1 MGQDI
6 EQKSGRKIECDHPLY
21 HLKRKVWNSH
31 VDRYPAIIFE
41 CQHVQDVLDAV
52 HYANEHGLKVSVRG
66 GGFHPAG
73 RTVKDNAVLIDVS
86 QMNEIQVD
94 EISKIAIIEAGAITR
109 EVDKIT
115 QEYGLAV
122 PLAMNSQIGISGLAL
137 GGGIGHLRGKYGL
150 TSDNIVGVHLVTGE
164 GQLLYVNKF
173 EHPALFWAIRGAGAN
188 FGVVTKFEFQL
199 HPVGQ
204 YILGIDVVYDY
215 KDCKQILEKAE
226 SYRQQAVEDIS
237 FNIIITKLNQD
248 HQYVRLVGMYVGE
261 LNLKTEQEIIQPL
274 LELATPLTDNTEI
287 TLYRDMHCKFDSYIR
302 EGFTFEGI
310 SLFFNELHP
319 NVIQLL
325 MDEVNNSELLVVIHL
340 VELHGKVNQ
349 IPHQETAFYIRDA
362 SYLVVIEAEISSDPS
377 KTQTWFD
384 NLYEKLLP
392 YSYHQISYLNSSQ
405 VNEEV
410 IRNTYRTIADKLV
423 VLKKEYD
430 PNNLFC
436 SEHNLID

>member
-1 MGQDI
+1 
-6 EQKSGRKIECDHPLY
+6 
-21 HLKRKVWNSH
+21 
-31 VDRYPAIIFE
+31 
-41 CQHVQDVLDAV
+41 
-52 HYANEHGLKVSVRG
+52 
-66 GGFHPAG
+66 
-73 RTVKDNAVLIDVS
+73 
-86 QMNEIQVD
+86 
-94 EISKIAIIEAGAITR
+94 
-109 EVDKIT
+109 
-115 QEYGLAV
+115 
-122 PLAMNSQIGISGLAL
+122 
-137 GGGIGHLRGKYGL
+137 
-150 TSDNIVGVHLVTGE
+150 
-164 GQLLYVNKF
+164 
-173 EHPALFWAIRGAGAN
+173 
-188 FGVVTKFEFQL
+188 
-199 HPVGQ
+199 
-204 YILGIDVVYDY
+204 
-215 KDCKQILEKAE
+215 
-226 SYRQQAVEDIS
+226 
-237 FNIIITKLNQD
+237 
-248 HQYVRLVGMYVGE
+248 MYVGE

>member
-6 EQKSGRKIECDHPLY
+6 EQKSGQKINCDHPLY

-31 VDRYPAIIFE
+31 VERYPAVIFE
-41 CQHVQDVLDAV
+41 CQHVQDVLEAV
-52 HYANEHGLKVSVRG
+52 HYANKHGLKISVRG
-66 GGFHPAG
+66 GGFHPAEKS
-73 RTVKDNAVLIDVS
+73 VKDNAVLIDVS

-94 EISKIAIIEAGAITR
+94 EMSKIAIVEAGAKTAD
-109 EVDKIT
+109 VDRIT

-137 GGGIGHLRGKYGL
+137 GGGIGHLRGKFGL
-150 TSDNIVGVHLVTGE
+150 TCDNVVGVHLVTGE
-164 GQLLYVNKF
+164 GQLRYINKY

-215 KDCKQILEKAE
+215 KDCNQILEKAE
-226 SYRQQAVEDIS
+226 RYRQQAVEDIS
-237 FNIIITKLNQD
+237 YNIIISKMNPNY
-248 HQYVRLVGMYVGE
+248 QYVRLVGMYVGE
-261 LNLKTEQEIIQPL
+261 LTIQTEQEIIQPL
-274 LELATPLTDNTEI
+274 LELATPLADNTEI
-287 TLYRDMHCKFDSYIR
+287 TLYSDMQSKFDSYIQ
-302 EGFTFEGI
+302 EGITFEGI

-319 NVIQLL
+319 DVIQLL
-325 MDEVNNSELLVVIHL
+325 MNEVHESELLVVIHL
-340 VELHGKVNQ
+340 IELHGKVNQ

-362 SYLVVIEAEISSDPS
+362 SYLLIIEAEIGTDPS
-377 KTQTWFD
+377 ETQTWFY

-392 YSYHQISYLNSSQ
+392 YSYNQISYLNSSQ
-405 VNEEV
+405 VNEQV
-410 IRNTYRTIADKLV
+410 IRNSYRAIAEKLV
-423 VLKKEYD
+423 SLKKEYD

-436 SEHNLID
+436 SEHNLLD